1 MSDNSFTSMARSD
14 FGRLRTRE
22 TITRIVSLL
31 RAQRNEMLSLGDVRS
46 LLRPD
51 SETYRGMQTIALAR
65 IVGSE
70 GRYRDF
76 NRAFLPKHDK
86 LMRRWVSVDVA
97 HYKDV
102 QLPPIKVFEI
112 GGSYFVRDGNHR
124 VSVAK
129 AQGAEF
135 IDAEVISLSTEI
147 PVTPGMTL
155 DGLKQAVIA
164 FEKARFLEATG
175 LERLRP
181 DARIDFTE
189 VGRYD
194 ELLGHIREH
203 KWYINQ
209 RRSTEIPFEE
219 AAASW
224 YDTVY
229 FPIVRII
236 RDSRLLARFPR
247 STEADLYVYV
257 GRHWGELGKRYGP
270 LFTLEEAAEDFV
282 LFRRDRFARKIRK
295 LGAAVAGMFGR
306 GRGPRGSAG
315 SGAGRNAGSASQRGQ
330 AGQSG
335 QAGRS
340 GRGQA
345 PLV

>member
-1 MSDNSFTSMARSD
+1 MSDNTYASMARSD

-22 TITRIVSLL
+22 TITRILSLL
-31 RAQRNEMLSLGDVRS
+31 MAQRSEMLSLGDVRS

-51 SETYRGMQTIALAR
+51 SETYRGMQTIPLAR

-76 NRAFLPKHDK
+76 NRAFLPRHDK
-86 LMRRWVSVDVA
+86 LMRRWISVDVA

-112 GGSYFVRDGNHR
+112 GGAYFVRDGNHR

-135 IDAEVISLSTEI
+135 IDAEVISLATEI
-147 PVTPGMTL
+147 PVAPGMTL
-155 DGLKQAVIA
+155 EELKRVVIS
-164 FEKARFLEATG
+164 FERARFLEATG
-175 LERLRP
+175 LERQRP
-181 DARIDFTE
+181 EARIEFTE

-209 RRSTEIPFEE
+209 RRPTEIPFEE
-219 AAASW
+219 AAVSW

-229 FPIVRII
+229 FPIIRII
-236 RDSRLLARFPR
+236 RETRILARFPR

-270 LFTLEEAAEDFV
+270 LFTLEEAAEDFILGSRV
-282 LFRRDRFARKIRK
+282 RFTRRLRRLGDALSRLFGGGRGAGGAR
-295 LGAAVAGMFGR
+295 GAAGR
-306 GRGPRGSAG
+306 AKG
-315 SGAGRNAGSASQRGQ
+315 NAR
-330 AGQSG
+330 
-335 QAGRS
+335 RS
-340 GRGQA
+340 RQA
-345 PLV
+345 PRV